1 MGKIVQNTSP
11 WVNLKPEDVSPPDKK
26 TYGLSTSYATKTHA
40 DLRRDP
46 KFQEES
52 EKLLSYLAEQQGAAE
67 ALTGGLVS
75 SDIFETLRDEEGRL
89 LTVAD
94 RARVLRNAPEDIKQ
108 TYSYLRSEF
117 ENSKPGSY
125 GEVAKAVF
133 DRGVDLFTDP
143 VNLALALVAPAMGN
157 VATKSSAAALSKT
170 LSSGTGKESVR
181 RTLNNISASNTG
193 KATAFEG
200 AAWTGIENAN
210 RQDINIT
217 TGIQDS
223 FSKGDFGL
231 SVAAGGVFG
240 GALGYGATR
249 IFSRSSP
256 SVAETPPVIAKKPFY
271 TEIEPYAPS
280 KTLET
285 DGEVS
290 ANIEATLTGVF
301 DNVKLRTDRT
311 GKQYFD
317 RNNNPE
323 VDITLLKR
331 LGNVLDNQYD
341 DIRVANIILGIK
353 DTIFKR
359 LTPREIDRGLN
370 IATRQREIKVN
381 DIDSEVLNL
390 FNEYGLT
397 NSEIQIAIKEVRDT
411 YIKDGQKT
419 AKGKLKSG
427 QEVKVT
433 QRIDLTDED
442 IGNLSEKLAGDM
454 GGGQRTSDVLADAIA
469 EANATRGISTSAKES
484 SILSRA
490 LNKASRLNAKYGTG
504 KVSGILDPYI
514 NAAPNVIGSLQ
525 QRITSSLSNSW
536 KRGEAVIRDTND
548 YATVFDREFGRL
560 AAPFKD
566 VYEPILLLAKGSYKE
581 EVDLLL
587 SNAIR
592 TGDMRELSKATQH
605 LSKDVRKGLVNIVDF
620 SRNQLKELGDELQAR
635 GFVTNL
641 VDNYLPRLWKRSEIE
656 ADKDNFINL
665 LEKNVAF
672 EGNAAAR
679 RKGAEDLYDELLNIK
694 YQLGNESGT
703 GMNSFFARR
712 QLVLKD
718 ETAFT
723 KYLDNDLNNVM
734 ISYHRSA
741 AKSFAKDSVFNA
753 RNVEEFRSIWIPAM
767 QKEMQ
772 ENGAS
777 GDIIKKAAKDM
788 EAAYQNITGEGLER
802 FGETTQKLADSYM
815 LANRMALLPLST
827 LSSLTEIFI
836 NVSKAGPK
844 TAFAAYRDAIF
855 NGSKKMYDDS
865 LNGLEKSFNMTRK
878 EAMEELNYM
887 GIALDQAFA
896 DYADRLGGDAL
907 ANPTM
912 RKISNK
918 FFRFTLLD
926 QWTRGVQTASY
937 ITGKRLIAENL
948 ESIAAHMPLIQA
960 GKTSRR
966 VQRQID
972 ELADLG
978 INYNEGV
985 EWLQQGAKTGDN
997 FYTKLKEG
1005 AGVYTNEVILN
1016 PSAQAGIKPMYMSN
1030 PKTAILG
1037 QLLGYPAAF
1046 TNTILKNVVRE
1057 SSRNPETILTQHLPA
1072 AAMMTGVA
1080 VLTNAIRTQGES
1092 LDEDP
1097 EKVIGSAIARWGG
1110 NGLPADMFMRGRT
1123 AAQIYQSPTAYVT
1136 GLGPLWGDTYKLI
1149 TSADIFSILGQKVPG
1164 YGAFNAVFGASEVTE
1179 DFPDDYRQFLR
1190 DIDSGFQDVSVPP
1203 QESTPRRDFRKGG
1216 EVYNVIQAPI
1226 EPDERI
1232 DKMTGLPYDIQ
1243 AGEAF
1248 VDEEDRNIRQ
1258 GFALGTIASKAAPV
1272 LKSVLDT
1279 ALDTLAAKGDNIPL
1293 NRLSK
1298 RLSEQGVRL
1307 DEQKASGITD
1317 IIEFD
1322 ARGGKSLD
1330 ESNNFTTTRKGNS
1343 AITPQGLQSI
1353 KATRVDRPLVDAE
1366 FVTAKETEADR
1377 WVQEPI
1383 SGEYSGERV
1392 EWIPKDSKDL
1402 TFHQFYESVTPEDV
1416 VTSSY
1421 EVKMFG
1427 DPRVPTSLRS
1437 PHFYDTNFDP
1447 NNPAAQVFGTVNP
1460 ASYWVRFDDVS
1471 ESAVDPAELN
1481 LYYEIYGKSG
1491 ADRLRV
1497 FEMQTDIAVNEQ
1509 TLSDVRRTIRRK
1521 MGDNDLVPT
1530 LEQEFG
1536 IDKKNISFT
1545 QEQAKALKDD
1555 AAKSLEVENKVNE
1568 VYQIIAES
1576 GNYSPS
1582 RTASRPRDYLGNIND
1597 MYLLKN
1603 FFENEYIEEYVNEL
1617 QQYKKIY
1624 KKFLKENPKLNSA
1637 INRYIELKD
1646 DIFEAQRADEKIAKH
1661 ITETT
1666 RNIMNNSPIENLD
1679 VSQNIINRMIAE
1691 ARRRGRKHVSFLIGT
1706 NTPTSKEYLEPLKR
1720 SKPIQDYYSNVVAKQ
1735 VKKVAKKIGG
1745 TTNWDAEGYLTIA
1758 LPEKEFTLP
1767 MYKNEGGYISRQKY
1781 GKGGISKLPGKI
1793 LNTLINMGAHKVFG
1807 VDHKAKRKNEK
1818 DAAAILHQAIL
1829 DNKIPTN
1836 YSVPVDKSG
1845 YPDFQSKENKKLFEE
1860 GVYNEEVF
1868 NALNH
1873 GLLSYRQGSTP
1884 IRKEA
1889 LQIKEAIQE
1898 SYASDPRNE
1907 RLDAWNNARAL
1918 NLRKQNLTE
1927 EQVMQELVN
1936 DYERTTQKL
1945 INKEPLIRGE
1955 DSIYSVND
1963 LPNFHPAYHT
1973 TDWTGITMPPRN
1985 QRNTG
1990 GKILGS
1996 LHRNCT

>member
-1 MGKIVQNTSP
+1 MGKARTKNISIFDSI
-11 WVNLKPEDVSPPDKK
+11 KPEDVSPPDKK

-94 RARVLRNAPEDIKQ
+94 RARVLRDAPEDIKQ
-108 TYSYLRSEF
+108 TYSYLRNEF

-143 VNLALALVAPAMGN
+143 VNLAFAFLAPAVGSA
-157 VATKSSAAALSKT
+157 ATKASTTALSKT
-170 LSSGTGKESVR
+170 LSSGAGKESVR
-181 RTLNNISASNTG
+181 RTLNNISAANVG

-231 SVAAGGVFG
+231 STVAGGIFG

-249 IFSRSSP
+249 MFSRSSP
-256 SVAETPPVIAKKPFY
+256 SVAETPVTTKKPLY
-271 TEIEPYAPS
+271 TELESYTPS

-285 DGEVS
+285 DGDVD

-323 VDITLLKR
+323 VDGKLLDR
-331 LGNVLDNQYD
+331 LGKSLNNQYD

-370 IATRQREIKVN
+370 IATGRREIQVN
-381 DIDSEVLNL
+381 DIDPEVLNL
-390 FNEYGLT
+390 FNQYGLT
-397 NSEIQIAIKEVRDT
+397 NNELQIAIREVRDT
-411 YIKDGQKT
+411 YIKDGQRT
-419 AKGKLKSG
+419 ATGKLKSG
-427 QEVKVT
+427 QKVKVT

-442 IGNLSEKLAGDM
+442 IGNLSEKLASDM
-454 GGGQRTSDVLADAIA
+454 GGGQRTSDVLADAIR
-469 EANATRGISTSAKES
+469 EANATRGISASAKES
-484 SILSRA
+484 SILSRT
-490 LNKASRLNAKYGTG
+490 LNQASRLNAKYGTG
-504 KVSGILDPYI
+504 KVAGILDPYV
-514 NAAPNVIGSLQ
+514 NSAPNVIGSLQ

-566 VYEPILLLAKGSYKE
+566 IYEPVLTLAKGNYKE

-592 TGDMRELSKATQH
+592 TGDMRELSRKTQH

-620 SRNQLKELGDELQAR
+620 SRNQLKEIGDELQAR

-672 EGNAAAR
+672 EGDAAAR
-679 RKGAEDLYDELLNIK
+679 RKGAEELYEELLNIK

-753 RNVEEFRSIWIPAM
+753 RNLEEFRSKWIPAM

-772 ENGAS
+772 ENGA
-777 GDIIKKAAKDM
+777 GADIIQKAERDM
-788 EAAYQNITGEGLER
+788 IAAYQNITGEGLDR

-836 NVSKAGPK
+836 NISKAGPS

-878 EAMEELNYM
+878 EAMAELNYM

-907 ANPTM
+907 ASPTM

-966 VQRQID
+966 VERQIA
-972 ELADLG
+972 ELSDLG
-978 INYNEGV
+978 IDYNEGV
-985 EWLQQGAKTGDN
+985 DWIKRGASVDDR
-997 FYTKLKEG
+997 FYSKLKES

-1057 SSRNPETILTQHLPA
+1057 SVRNPETFLTQHIPA

-1092 LDEDP
+1092 LEEDP
-1097 EKVIGSAIARWGG
+1097 EKVIGSSIARWGG

-1136 GLGPLWGDTYKLI
+1136 GLGPVWGDTYKLI
-1149 TSADIFSILGQKVPG
+1149 TSGDIFSILGQKVPG

-1179 DFPDDYRQFLR
+1179 DFPAEYRQFLR
-1190 DIDSGFQDVSVPP
+1190 DIDRGFQDVSVPP
-1203 QESTPRRDFRKGG
+1203 QESTPRRDFKKGG
-1216 EVYNVIQAPI
+1216 EVYNVMQAPI

-1232 DKMTGLPYDIQ
+1232 DKMTGLSYDIQ

-1248 VDEEDRNIRQ
+1248 IDEEDRMFKKEGGIIKNIIREGAKLLGFDDDRQ
-1258 GFALGTIASKAAPV
+1258 VQI
-1272 LKSVLDT
+1272 T
-1279 ALDTLAAKGDNIPL
+1279 A
-1293 NRLSK
+1293 
-1298 RLSEQGVRL
+1298 
-1307 DEQKASGITD
+1307 
-1317 IIEFD
+1317 D
-1322 ARGGKSLD
+1322 A
-1330 ESNNFTTTRKGNS
+1330 
-1343 AITPQGLQSI
+1343 
-1353 KATRVDRPLVDAE
+1353 V
-1366 FVTAKETEADR
+1366 
-1377 WVQEPI
+1377 
-1383 SGEYSGERV
+1383 
-1392 EWIPKDSKDL
+1392 DL
-1402 TFHQFYESVTPEDV
+1402 TNQIVPYNKRVGVKRVIPINK
-1416 VTSSY
+1416 
-1421 EVKMFG
+1421 EVQG
-1427 DPRVPTSLRS
+1427 P
-1437 PHFYDTNFDP
+1437 
-1447 NNPAAQVFGTVNP
+1447 
-1460 ASYWVRFDDVS
+1460 
-1471 ESAVDPAELN
+1471 
-1481 LYYEIYGKSG
+1481 
-1491 ADRLRV
+1491 
-1497 FEMQTDIAVNEQ
+1497 
-1509 TLSDVRRTIRRK
+1509 
-1521 MGDNDLVPT
+1521 
-1530 LEQEFG
+1530 
-1536 IDKKNISFT
+1536 
-1545 QEQAKALKDD
+1545 
-1555 AAKSLEVENKVNE
+1555 
-1568 VYQIIAES
+1568 
-1576 GNYSPS
+1576 
-1582 RTASRPRDYLGNIND
+1582 
-1597 MYLLKN
+1597 
-1603 FFENEYIEEYVNEL
+1603 
-1617 QQYKKIY
+1617 
-1624 KKFLKENPKLNSA
+1624 
-1637 INRYIELKD
+1637 
-1646 DIFEAQRADEKIAKH
+1646 
-1661 ITETT
+1661 
-1666 RNIMNNSPIENLD
+1666 
-1679 VSQNIINRMIAE
+1679 
-1691 ARRRGRKHVSFLIGT
+1691 
-1706 NTPTSKEYLEPLKR
+1706 
-1720 SKPIQDYYSNVVAKQ
+1720 
-1735 VKKVAKKIGG
+1735 
-1745 TTNWDAEGYLTIA
+1745 
-1758 LPEKEFTLP
+1758 PEKEQSNPYTAAP
-1767 MYKNEGGYISRQKY
+1767 TKKVNAEYKMTTDQLR
-1781 GKGGISKLPGKI
+1781 
-1793 LNTLINMGAHKVFG
+1793 
-1807 VDHKAKRKNEK
+1807 KAKTNRN
-1818 DAAAILHQAIL
+1818 QF
-1829 DNKIPTN
+1829 KI
-1836 YSVPVDKSG
+1836 DG
-1845 YPDFQSKENKKLFEE
+1845 D
-1860 GVYNEEVF
+1860 EEVF
-1868 NALNH
+1868 DIVNHALFGYESGENIYSAV
-1873 GLLSYRQGSTP
+1873 GGQLKELLQG
-1884 IRKEA
+1884 I
-1889 LQIKEAIQE
+1889 
-1898 SYASDPRNE
+1898 E
-1907 RLDAWNNARAL
+1907 RTIDAPPEFKNTAYKTELKDAWNNQWGINQRRKNLSRIEFDMNLAQALART
-1918 NLRKQNLTE
+1918 K
-1927 EQVMQELVN
+1927 
-1936 DYERTTQKL
+1936 QKL
-1945 INKEPLIRGE
+1945 QRGE
-1955 DSIYSVND
+1955 KLIIGED
-1963 LPNFHPAYHT
+1963 LIINPEDAYFPFPN
-1973 TDWTGITMPPRN
+1973 G
-1985 QRNTG
+1985 
-1990 GKILGS
+1990 
-1996 LHRNCT
+1996 

>member
-26 TYGLSTSYATKTHA
+26 TYGLSTGYATKTHA

-94 RARVLRNAPEDIKQ
+94 RARVLRDAPEDIKQ
-108 TYSYLRSEF
+108 TYSYLRNEF

-143 VNLALALVAPAMGN
+143 VNLAFAFLAPAVGSA
-157 VATKSSAAALSKT
+157 ATKASTTALSKT
-170 LSSGTGKESVR
+170 LSSGAGKESVR
-181 RTLNNISASNTG
+181 RTLNNISAANVG

-231 SVAAGGVFG
+231 STVAGGIFG

-249 IFSRSSP
+249 MFSRSSP
-256 SVAETPPVIAKKPFY
+256 SVAETPPSITKPTLLADTAAPTEKLNLSNIDTSQPLKINYNRLENIDGTPTTVTKETEVRFKPTGKTRANGTPVYATTQTRKGEIKAVILDDKAIRESFKDKPWTTSRVRGVRPLKADDIQTEDEWVLFNLLHELDHVVNPKPQVMKKALFENRANERALEQLKIARETNVLP
-271 TEIEPYAPS
+271 EI
-280 KTLET
+280 LT
-285 DGEVS
+285 DSLKQKVS
-290 ANIEATLTGVF
+290 NTVSGF
-301 DNVKLRTDRT
+301 FGNVKLATDRT
-311 GKQYFD
+311 GKEYFD
-317 RNNNPE
+317 RNLNPE
-323 VDITLLKR
+323 VDRKLLDD
-331 LGNVLDNQYD
+331 LGKKLDNKYD

-359 LTPREIDRGLN
+359 LTPQQIDRGLD
-370 IATRQREIKVN
+370 IATRSREIEVN
-381 DIDSEVLNL
+381 NINPEVLDT
-390 FNEYGLT
+390 FNQYGLS
-397 NSEIQIAIKEVRDT
+397 NNEIQLAIKEVRDT
-411 YIKDGQKT
+411 YIKEGEKSATKVLD
-419 AKGKLKSG
+419 SG
-427 QEVKVT
+427 QEVKET
-433 QRIDLTDED
+433 KIIDLTDKDVAE
-442 IGNLSEKLAGDM
+442 LSGKLAGDM

-490 LNKASRLNAKYGTG
+490 LNRASRLNAKYITG
-504 KVSGILDPYI
+504 KVSGILDPYV
-514 NAAPNVIGSLQ
+514 NSAPNVIGSLQ

-566 VYEPILLLAKGSYKE
+566 IYEPVLTLAKGNYKE

-592 TGDMRELSKATQH
+592 TGDMRELSRATQH

-620 SRNQLKELGDELQAR
+620 SRKQLKELGDELQAR
-635 GFVTNL
+635 GFVNNL

-665 LEKNVAF
+665 LEKNVSF
-672 EGNAAAR
+672 PGNAR
-679 RKGAEDLYDELLNIK
+679 EGAEELYEELLNIK

-712 QLVLKD
+712 QLDLKD

-734 ISYHRSA
+734 VSYHRSA

-753 RNVEEFRSIWIPAM
+753 RNIEEFRSTWIPAM

-777 GDIIKKAAKDM
+777 ALSIKNAARDM
-788 EAAYQNITGEGLER
+788 EAAYQNITGEGLDR

-836 NVSKAGPK
+836 NISKAGPS

-907 ANPTM
+907 ASPTM

-966 VQRQID
+966 VERQIA
-972 ELADLG
+972 ELSDLG
-978 INYNEGV
+978 IDYNEGV
-985 EWLQQGAKTGDN
+985 DWIKRGASVDDR
-997 FYTKLKEG
+997 FYSKLKES

-1057 SSRNPETILTQHLPA
+1057 SVRNPETFLTQHLPA

-1092 LDEDP
+1092 LEEDP
-1097 EKVIGSAIARWGG
+1097 EKVIGSSIARWGG

-1136 GLGPLWGDTYKLI
+1136 GLGPVWGDTYKLI
-1149 TSADIFSILGQKVPG
+1149 TSGDIFSILGQKVPG

-1179 DFPDDYRQFLR
+1179 DFPAEYRQFLK
-1190 DIDSGFQDVSVPP
+1190 DIDSGFQDVSVPL
-1203 QESTPRRDFRKGG
+1203 QESTARRDFRKGG
-1216 EVYNVIQAPI
+1216 EVYNVMQAPI

-1232 DKMTGLPYDIQ
+1232 DKMTGLSYDIQ

-1248 VDEEDRNIRQ
+1248 IDEEDRMFKKEGGIIKNIIREGAKLLGFDDDRQ
-1258 GFALGTIASKAAPV
+1258 VQITAD
-1272 LKSVLDT
+1272 SV
-1279 ALDTLAAKGDNIPL
+1279 
-1293 NRLSK
+1293 
-1298 RLSEQGVRL
+1298 
-1307 DEQKASGITD
+1307 
-1317 IIEFD
+1317 
-1322 ARGGKSLD
+1322 
-1330 ESNNFTTTRKGNS
+1330 
-1343 AITPQGLQSI
+1343 
-1353 KATRVDRPLVDAE
+1353 
-1366 FVTAKETEADR
+1366 
-1377 WVQEPI
+1377 
-1383 SGEYSGERV
+1383 
-1392 EWIPKDSKDL
+1392 DL
-1402 TFHQFYESVTPEDV
+1402 TNQIVPYNKRIGVKRVIPINK
-1416 VTSSY
+1416 
-1421 EVKMFG
+1421 EVQG
-1427 DPRVPTSLRS
+1427 P
-1437 PHFYDTNFDP
+1437 
-1447 NNPAAQVFGTVNP
+1447 
-1460 ASYWVRFDDVS
+1460 
-1471 ESAVDPAELN
+1471 
-1481 LYYEIYGKSG
+1481 
-1491 ADRLRV
+1491 
-1497 FEMQTDIAVNEQ
+1497 
-1509 TLSDVRRTIRRK
+1509 
-1521 MGDNDLVPT
+1521 
-1530 LEQEFG
+1530 
-1536 IDKKNISFT
+1536 
-1545 QEQAKALKDD
+1545 
-1555 AAKSLEVENKVNE
+1555 
-1568 VYQIIAES
+1568 
-1576 GNYSPS
+1576 
-1582 RTASRPRDYLGNIND
+1582 
-1597 MYLLKN
+1597 
-1603 FFENEYIEEYVNEL
+1603 
-1617 QQYKKIY
+1617 
-1624 KKFLKENPKLNSA
+1624 
-1637 INRYIELKD
+1637 
-1646 DIFEAQRADEKIAKH
+1646 
-1661 ITETT
+1661 
-1666 RNIMNNSPIENLD
+1666 
-1679 VSQNIINRMIAE
+1679 
-1691 ARRRGRKHVSFLIGT
+1691 
-1706 NTPTSKEYLEPLKR
+1706 
-1720 SKPIQDYYSNVVAKQ
+1720 
-1735 VKKVAKKIGG
+1735 
-1745 TTNWDAEGYLTIA
+1745 
-1758 LPEKEFTLP
+1758 PEKEQSNPYTAAP
-1767 MYKNEGGYISRQKY
+1767 TKKVNAEYKMTTDQLR
-1781 GKGGISKLPGKI
+1781 
-1793 LNTLINMGAHKVFG
+1793 
-1807 VDHKAKRKNEK
+1807 KAKTNRN
-1818 DAAAILHQAIL
+1818 QF
-1829 DNKIPTN
+1829 KI
-1836 YSVPVDKSG
+1836 DG
-1845 YPDFQSKENKKLFEE
+1845 D
-1860 GVYNEEVF
+1860 EEVF
-1868 NALNH
+1868 DIVNHALFGYESGENIYSAV
-1873 GLLSYRQGSTP
+1873 GGQLKELLQG
-1884 IRKEA
+1884 I
-1889 LQIKEAIQE
+1889 
-1898 SYASDPRNE
+1898 E
-1907 RLDAWNNARAL
+1907 RTIDAPPEFKNTAYKTELKDAWNNQWGINQRRKNLSRIEFDMNLAQALART
-1918 NLRKQNLTE
+1918 K
-1927 EQVMQELVN
+1927 
-1936 DYERTTQKL
+1936 QKL
-1945 INKEPLIRGE
+1945 QRGE
-1955 DSIYSVND
+1955 KLIIGED
-1963 LPNFHPAYHT
+1963 LIINPEDAYFPFP
-1973 TDWTGITMPPRN
+1973 DG
-1985 QRNTG
+1985 
-1990 GKILGS
+1990 
-1996 LHRNCT
+1996 